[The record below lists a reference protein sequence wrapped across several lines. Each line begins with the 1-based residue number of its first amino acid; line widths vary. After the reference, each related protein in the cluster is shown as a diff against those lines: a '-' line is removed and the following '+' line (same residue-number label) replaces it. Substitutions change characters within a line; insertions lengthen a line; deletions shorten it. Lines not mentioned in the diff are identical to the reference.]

1 MEAFLFGDTVP
12 EILKHRAIRAWARA
26 RVRSR
31 FAGREKKLTES
42 DLATGEEEFARS
54 EIETLGSLGN
64 DNAHQAST
72 DCAVIR
78 EDADA
83 VVAKEVEES

>member
-31 FAGREKKLTES
+31 FAGREKKLTSS

-54 EIETLGSLGN
+54 EIETHWGLWEMIMRIKQVQT
-64 DNAHQAST
+64 A
-72 DCAVIR
+72 R
-78 EDADA
+78 
-83 VVAKEVEES
+83 